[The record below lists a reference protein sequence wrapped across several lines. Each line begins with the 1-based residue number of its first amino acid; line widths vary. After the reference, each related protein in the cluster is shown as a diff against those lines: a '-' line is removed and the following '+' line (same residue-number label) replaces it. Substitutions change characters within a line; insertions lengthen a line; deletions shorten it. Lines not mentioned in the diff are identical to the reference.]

1 MKKDEDEK
9 PELVEEAKADEGEE
23 KGVLEV
29 VYEQN
34 LVEGER
40 ERRTG
45 PLDFVLEEDEAI
57 ERE

>member
-1 MKKDEDEK
+1 M
-9 PELVEEAKADEGEE
+9 ELQSEGIAWEE
-23 KGVLEV
+23 KEVLEV

-40 ERRTG
+40 ECRTS

>member
-9 PELVEEAKADEGEE
+9 PELVEDAKADEGEE